1 VGQWAYRLRGDDC
14 TRPGAHLAVSAV
26 SGNDDGGLTPFGQK
40 WEATLIVA
48 AIILIFALPFL
59 LW

>member
-1 VGQWAYRLRGDDC
+1 M
-14 TRPGAHLAVSAV
+14 PPV

-48 AIILIFALPFL
+48 AILLMFALPFL
-59 LW
+59 VG